1 LIDANGLA
9 IFHLFLYFLYFFIAH
24 RLAVAGLFSYPSSK
38 LGYDVHACVRA
49 FVRTYLLLC
58 AV

>member
-1 LIDANGLA
+1 MVSPFFI
-9 IFHLFLYFLYFFIAH
+9 LFLYFLYFFIAH